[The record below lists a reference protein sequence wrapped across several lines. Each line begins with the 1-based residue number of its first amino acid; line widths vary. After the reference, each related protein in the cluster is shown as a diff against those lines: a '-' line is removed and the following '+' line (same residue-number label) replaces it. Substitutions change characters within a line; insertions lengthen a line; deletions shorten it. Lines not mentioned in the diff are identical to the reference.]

1 MNDIILKQFWVNE
14 KGNHSDKKI
23 NKDNREST
31 VKKCL
36 QSVFVEFASRDRL
49 KKARKSGKKGFKGNK
64 RAKTIDNKRVTRK

>member
-1 MNDIILKQFWVNE
+1 MKQFWVNE

-36 QSVFVEFASRDRL
+36 QSVFVEFASRE
-49 KKARKSGKKGFKGNK
+49 ARKSGKKGFKGNK
-64 RAKTIDNKRVTRK
+64 RPKTIDNKRVTRK